1 MKIEI
6 ERIHNK
12 LFIKGGVEEIRIIQD
27 YPDYFITSEGRVY
40 SIKRGKFLKYHLS
53 NTGYYRVH
61 LSLNNKSR
69 KILVHRLVAE
79 AFINNTFNKPFV
91 NHKDE
96 NKLNNRVVNLNWCTN
111 SENQLHGTCVNKIK
125 TKTGLKVIRIDNYNK
140 ELEFLTIHDAA
151 KSIKEN
157 TSTSSI
163 SKCCKG
169 ILKTAYGYKWK
180 YKNN

>member
-1 MKIEI
+1 M
-6 ERIHNK
+6 EREFAPNNRVPYWR
-12 LFIKGGVEEIRIIQD
+12 KGKMCKQ
-27 YPDYFITSEGRVY
+27 S
-40 SIKRGKFLKYHLS
+40 KS
-53 NTGYYRVH
+53 NLGYLTVGFTV
-61 LSLNNKSR
+61 NNK
-69 KILVHRLVAE
+69 KINKYVHRLVAE

-125 TKTGLKVIRIDNYNK
+125 TKTGLKVIRIDKYNK

-157 TSTSSI
+157 SSTSSI

-169 ILKTAYGYKWK
+169 ILKTAYGYRWK